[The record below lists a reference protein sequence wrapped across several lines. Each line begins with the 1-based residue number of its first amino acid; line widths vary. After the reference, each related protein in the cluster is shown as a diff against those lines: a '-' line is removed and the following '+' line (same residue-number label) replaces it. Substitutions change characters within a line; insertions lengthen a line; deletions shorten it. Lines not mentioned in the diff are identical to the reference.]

1 MYNLTIL
8 SSKVY
13 FYDLPKIGPLV
24 NFMLRLPGAGIMGGA
39 LRVLG
44 REVKVERDFYIF

>member
-1 MYNLTIL
+1 MYILTIL

-13 FYDLPKIGPLV
+13 FYEIIGPLV
-24 NFMLRLPGAGIMGGA
+24 KFMLRLPGASIIGGS